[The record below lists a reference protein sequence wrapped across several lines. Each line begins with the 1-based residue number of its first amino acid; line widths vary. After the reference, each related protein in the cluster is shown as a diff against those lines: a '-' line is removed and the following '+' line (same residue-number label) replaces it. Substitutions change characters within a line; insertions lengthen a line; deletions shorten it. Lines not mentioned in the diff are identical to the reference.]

1 MQAESLKAMEIYPT
15 GSESHPLQ
23 NLKRK
28 KNQKIP
34 LPFSYLMRSNILKE
48 WKAELKPSF

>member
-1 MQAESLKAMEIYPT
+1 MQAESLKATEICPT
-15 GSESHPLQ
+15 GSESPSPAEPE
-23 NLKRK
+23 KK